1 MSYFT
6 DINRTGFIFV
16 ESTTDRRLKI
26 DDLVS
31 TIIRFVSETYREPR
45 RRAGET
51 RSGGR
56 KGDDTRGR
64 TRERSRDL
72 SARV

>member
-1 MSYFT
+1 MSYFI
-6 DINRTGFIFV
+6 DISRTIFIFV
-16 ESTTDRRLKI
+16 EPTTDRLKI
-26 DDLVS
+26 DELAS

-56 KGDDTRGR
+56 KRDDTRGR
-64 TRERSRDL
+64 RERSRDL